1 MFKRNLLFVLLGV
14 MVFSIAACGNG
25 EEESTEEASESA
37 ETEENGT
44 EEAAEEEDTE
54 LLVASQTIPMTDVVE
69 LAAEAIEEPYTVEM
83 LEVADNIQY
92 NEALLNEEVDA
103 NFAQHEPFMEM
114 FNAERDGNLVA
125 IQPIYN
131 AIVGFYSP
139 VYDSIEDVEDG
150 AEVAI
155 PSDATNEARA
165 LMILE
170 QHDLI
175 TLADEVTY
183 NATVDDIE
191 ENPHDFTFTHVDLL
205 NLTSSYEDGIE
216 LVFNYPTYI
225 DSIGLTPDDAVF
237 LEEDEDNTFAIT
249 LVARE
254 DNQDSEAIQALQ
266 EAFTSD
272 EVYEFLSDLE
282 EDGHLEPAFEQGE

>member
-1 MFKRNLLFVLLGV
+1 MFKRNLCFILLGV
-14 MVFSIAACGNG
+14 MVFALAACGNG
-25 EEESTEEASESA
+25 EEEMEEETDGAAS
-37 ETEENGT
+37 
-44 EEAAEEEDTE
+44 EDTE
-54 LLVASQTIPMTDVVE
+54 IQVASQTIPMTDVVE
-69 LAAEAIEEPYTVEM
+69 IAGEAIEEPYSVEM
-83 LEVADNIQY
+83 IEVADNIQY

-114 FNAERDGNLVA
+114 FNEERDGNLVA

-131 AIVGFYSP
+131 AIVGYYSP
-139 VYDSIEDVEDG
+139 VYDSIEDIEDG

-175 TLADEVTY
+175 TLADDVTY

-191 ENPHDFTFTHVDLL
+191 ENPRDFTFTHVDLL
-205 NLTSSYEDGIE
+205 NLTSSYEDGVE

-254 DNQDSEAIQALQ
+254 DNQDSEEIQALQ
-266 EAFTSD
+266 EAFTSE

-282 EDGHLEPAFEQGE
+282 EEGHLEPAFEPGE

>member
-1 MFKRNLLFVLLGV
+1 MFKRNLMLVVLSV
-14 MVFSIAACGNG
+14 IVFIMAACGNEG
-25 EEESTEEASESA
+25 EESGGETSDNA
-37 ETEENGT
+37 ETEEN
-44 EEAAEEEDTE
+44 AE
-54 LLVASQTIPMTDVVE
+54 LKVASQTIPMTDVVE

-83 LEVADNIQY
+83 VEVADNIQY

-131 AIVGFYSP
+131 AIVGYYSP
-139 VYDSIEDVEDG
+139 VYDSIEDIEDG

-175 TLADEVTY
+175 TISDDVTY
-183 NATVDDIE
+183 EATVDDIE

-205 NLTSSYEDGIE
+205 NLTSSYEDGVE

-254 DNQDSEAIQALQ
+254 DNQDSEAVQALQ

-272 EVYEFLSDLE
+272 EVYEFLSGLE
-282 EDGHLEPAFEQGE
+282 EEGHLEPAFEQDE

>member
-1 MFKRNLLFVLLGV
+1 MFKRNLCFILLGV
-14 MVFSIAACGNG
+14 MVFALAACGNG
-25 EEESTEEASESA
+25 EEETEEETDGAAS
-37 ETEENGT
+37 
-44 EEAAEEEDTE
+44 EDTE
-54 LLVASQTIPMTDVVE
+54 IQVASQTIPMTDVVE
-69 LAAEAIEEPYTVEM
+69 IAGEAIEEPYSVEM
-83 LEVADNIQY
+83 IEVADNIQY

-114 FNAERDGNLVA
+114 FNEERDGNLVA

-131 AIVGFYSP
+131 AIVGYYSP
-139 VYDSIEDVEDG
+139 VYDSIEDIEDG

-175 TLADEVTY
+175 TLADDVTY
-183 NATVDDIE
+183 SATVDDIE
-191 ENPHDFTFTHVDLL
+191 ENPRDFTFTHVDLL
-205 NLTSSYEDGIE
+205 NLTSSYEDGVE

-254 DNQDSEAIQALQ
+254 DNQDSEEIQALQ
-266 EAFTSD
+266 EAFTSE

-282 EDGHLEPAFEQGE
+282 EEGHLEPAFEPGE

>member
-14 MVFSIAACGNG
+14 IVFVMAACGSG
-25 EEESTEEASESA
+25 DEETSENA
-37 ETEENGT
+37 ETEENGN
-44 EEAAEEEDTE
+44 EDAAEEEDTE
-54 LLVASQTIPMTDVVE
+54 LQVASQTIPMTDVVE

-83 LEVADNIQY
+83 VEVADNIQY

-131 AIVGFYSP
+131 AIVGYYSP
-139 VYDSIEDVEDG
+139 VYDSMDDIEDG

-175 TLADEVTY
+175 TLSDGVSY
-183 NATVDDIE
+183 DATVDDIE

-205 NLTSSYEDGIE
+205 NLTSSYEDGVE

-237 LEEDEDNTFAIT
+237 LEEDENNTFAIT

-272 EVYEFLSDLE
+272 EIYEFLSGLE
-282 EDGHLEPAFEQGE
+282 DEGHLEPAFEQGE

>member
-14 MVFSIAACGNG
+14 IVFVMAACGSG
-25 EEESTEEASESA
+25 DEETSENA
-37 ETEENGT
+37 ETEENGN
-44 EEAAEEEDTE
+44 EDAAEEEDTE
-54 LLVASQTIPMTDVVE
+54 LQVASQTIPMTDVVE

-83 LEVADNIQY
+83 VEVADNIQY

-131 AIVGFYSP
+131 AIVGYYSP
-139 VYDSIEDVEDG
+139 VYDSIDDIEDG

-175 TLADEVTY
+175 TLSDGVTY
-183 NATVDDIE
+183 DATVDDIE

-205 NLTSSYEDGIE
+205 NLTSSYEDGVE

-237 LEEDEDNTFAIT
+237 LEEDENNTFAIT

-272 EVYEFLSDLE
+272 EVYEFLSGLE
-282 EDGHLEPAFEQGE
+282 DEGHLEPAFEQGE

>member
-1 MFKRNLLFVLLGV
+1 MYKRNLWFTLLGV
-14 MVFSIAACGNG
+14 MIFALAACGNG
-25 EEESTEEASESA
+25 NGEE
-37 ETEENGT
+37 G
-44 EEAAEEEDTE
+44 AEEETDGETTTEDTE
-54 LLVASQTIPMTDVVE
+54 IQVASQTIPMTDVVE
-69 LAAEAIEEPYTVEM
+69 IAGEAIEEPYSVE
-83 LEVADNIQY
+83 LIEVSDNIQY

-114 FNAERDGNLVA
+114 FNEERDGNLTA

-131 AIVGFYSP
+131 AIVGYYSP
-139 VYDSIEDVEDG
+139 AYDSMEDIEEG

-165 LMILE
+165 LLVLE
-170 QHDLI
+170 QHELI
-175 TLADEVTY
+175 TLSDEVTY
-183 NATVDDIE
+183 DATVDDIE
-191 ENPHDFTFTHVDLL
+191 ENPYNFTFTHVDLL
-205 NLTSSYEDGIE
+205 NLTSSYEDGVE

-225 DSIGLTPDDAVF
+225 DSIGLTPDDAIF
-237 LEEDEDNTFAIT
+237 LEEDEDNTFAIS

-254 DNQDSEAIQALQ
+254 DNQDSEEILALQ

-282 EDGHLEPAFEQGE
+282 EEGHLEPAYEPGE

>member
-1 MFKRNLLFVLLGV
+1 MFKRNLLLVLSGA
-14 MVFSIAACGNG
+14 MVFVMTACGNG
-25 EEESTEEASESA
+25 EEESAGETSENTEIQ
-37 ETEENGT
+37 
-44 EEAAEEEDTE
+44 
-54 LLVASQTIPMTDVVE
+54 VASQTIPMTDVVE
-69 LAAEAIEEPYTVEM
+69 LAGEAIEEPYTVEM
-83 LEVADNIQY
+83 VEVSDNIQY
-92 NEALLNEEVDA
+92 NEALLNDEVDA
-103 NFAQHEPFMEM
+103 NLAQHEPFMEM

-131 AIVGFYSP
+131 AIVGYYSP
-139 VYDSIEDVEDG
+139 VYDSIEDIENG

-165 LMILE
+165 LMVLE

-175 TLADEVTY
+175 TLSDDVTY
-183 NATVDDIE
+183 DATVDDIE
-191 ENPHDFTFTHVDLL
+191 ENPQELTFTHVDLL
-205 NLTSSYEDGIE
+205 NLTSSYEDGVE

-254 DNQDSEAIQALQ
+254 DNQDSEAIQVLQ

-272 EVYEFLSDLE
+272 EVYEFLSELE
-282 EDGHLEPAFEQGE
+282 TEGHLEPAFEQGE

>member
-1 MFKRNLLFVLLGV
+1 MFKRNLWFILLSV
-14 MVFSIAACGNG
+14 MVFVLAACGNG
-25 EEESTEEASESA
+25 DEGSEEETGGEAS
-37 ETEENGT
+37 G
-44 EEAAEEEDTE
+44 DTE
-54 LLVASQTIPMTDVVE
+54 IQVASQTIPMTDIVE
-69 LAAEAIEEPYTVEM
+69 IAGEAIEEPYSVEM
-83 LEVADNIQY
+83 IEVADNIQY

-114 FNAERDGNLVA
+114 FNEERDGNLVA

-131 AIVGFYSP
+131 AIVGYYSP
-139 VYDSIEDVEDG
+139 VYDSMEDIEDG

-175 TLADEVTY
+175 TLADGVTY

-191 ENPHDFTFTHVDLL
+191 ENPRDFTFTHVDLL
-205 NLTSSYEDGIE
+205 NLTSAYEDGVE

-254 DNQDSEAIQALQ
+254 DNQDSEEIQALK

-282 EDGHLEPAFEQGE
+282 EEGHLEPAFEPGE

>member
-1 MFKRNLLFVLLGV
+1 MFKRNLMLVVLSV
-14 MVFSIAACGNG
+14 IVFIMAACGNEG
-25 EEESTEEASESA
+25 EESGGETSDNA
-37 ETEENGT
+37 ETEEN
-44 EEAAEEEDTE
+44 TE
-54 LLVASQTIPMTDVVE
+54 LKVASQTIPMTDVVE

-83 LEVADNIQY
+83 VEVADNIQY

-139 VYDSIEDVEDG
+139 VYDSIEDIEDG

-175 TLADEVTY
+175 TISDDVTY
-183 NATVDDIE
+183 EATVDDIE

-205 NLTSSYEDGIE
+205 NLTSSYEDGVE

-254 DNQDSEAIQALQ
+254 DNQDSEAVQALQ

-272 EVYEFLSDLE
+272 EVYEFLSGLE
-282 EDGHLEPAFEQGE
+282 EEGHLEPAFEQDE

>member
-1 MFKRNLLFVLLGV
+1 MFKRNSWFMLLSV
-14 MVFSIAACGNG
+14 MVFALAACGNG
-25 EEESTEEASESA
+25 EEETEEETGGEAS
-37 ETEENGT
+37 G
-44 EEAAEEEDTE
+44 DTE
-54 LLVASQTIPMTDVVE
+54 IQVASQTIPMTDVVE
-69 LAAEAIEEPYTVEM
+69 IAGEAIEEPYSVEM
-83 LEVADNIQY
+83 VEVADNIQY

-114 FNAERDGNLVA
+114 FNEERDGNLVA

-131 AIVGFYSP
+131 AIVGYYSP
-139 VYDSIEDVEDG
+139 VYDSMEEIEDG

-165 LMILE
+165 LMVLE

-175 TLADEVTY
+175 TLADGVTY
-183 NATVDDIE
+183 DATVDDIE
-191 ENPHDFTFTHVDLL
+191 ENPRDFTFTHVDLL
-205 NLTSSYEDGIE
+205 NLTSSYEDGVE

-237 LEEDEDNTFAIT
+237 LEEDEDNTFAVT

-254 DNQDSEAIQALQ
+254 DNQDSEEIQALQ

-282 EDGHLEPAFEQGE
+282 EEGHLEPAFEPGE

>member
-1 MFKRNLLFVLLGV
+1 MYRKYLLFTVLSAFV
-14 MVFSIAACGNG
+14 MVLAACGN
-25 EEESTEEASESA
+25 
-37 ETEENGT
+37 
-44 EEAAEEEDTE
+44 EEDTNIR
-54 LLVASQTIPMTDVVE
+54 VASQTIPMTDVVE
-69 LAAEAIEEPYTVEM
+69 TAGEAIEDPYTVE
-83 LEVADNIQY
+83 LEEVSDNIQY

-103 NFAQHEPFMEM
+103 NFAQHEPFMET
-114 FNAERDGNLVA
+114 FNEERDGNLVA

-131 AIVGFYSP
+131 AIVGYYSP
-139 VYDSIEDVEDG
+139 VYDSIDDIEEG

-155 PSDATNEARA
+155 PSDSTNEARA

-170 QHDLI
+170 QNDLI
-175 TLADEVTY
+175 TLAEDVTY
-183 NATVDDIE
+183 DATVDDIT
-191 ENPHDFTFTHVDLL
+191 ENPYDFTFTHVDLL
-205 NLTSSYEDGIE
+205 NLTSSYEDGVE

-237 LEEDEDNTFAIT
+237 LEDDEDNTFAIT

-254 DNQDSEAIQALQ
+254 DNVDTEAIQALQ

-282 EDGHLEPAFEQGE
+282 EDGHLEPAFEPDE

>member
-1 MFKRNLLFVLLGV
+1 MFKRNLCFILLGV
-14 MVFSIAACGNG
+14 MVFALAACGNG
-25 EEESTEEASESA
+25 EEEMEEETDGAAS
-37 ETEENGT
+37 
-44 EEAAEEEDTE
+44 EDTE
-54 LLVASQTIPMTDVVE
+54 IQVASQTIPMTDVVE
-69 LAAEAIEEPYTVEM
+69 IAGEAIEEPYSVEM
-83 LEVADNIQY
+83 IEVADNIQY

-114 FNAERDGNLVA
+114 FNEERDGNLVA

-131 AIVGFYSP
+131 AIVGYYSP
-139 VYDSIEDVEDG
+139 VYDSIEDIEDG

-175 TLADEVTY
+175 TLADDVTY

-191 ENPHDFTFTHVDLL
+191 ENPRDFTFTHVDLL

-254 DNQDSEAIQALQ
+254 DNQDSEEIQALQ

-282 EDGHLEPAFEQGE
+282 EEGHLEPAFEPGE

>member
-1 MFKRNLLFVLLGV
+1 MFKRNLWFIVLSV
-14 MVFSIAACGNG
+14 MVFALAACGNG
-25 EEESTEEASESA
+25 EEETEEGTDGEASE
-37 ETEENGT
+37 
-44 EEAAEEEDTE
+44 DTE
-54 LLVASQTIPMTDVVE
+54 IQVASQTIPMTDVVE
-69 LAAEAIEEPYTVEM
+69 IAGESIEEPYSVEM
-83 LEVADNIQY
+83 IEVADNIQY

-114 FNAERDGNLVA
+114 FNEERDGNLVA
-125 IQPIYN
+125 LQPIYN
-131 AIVGFYSP
+131 AIVGYYSP
-139 VYDSIEDVEDG
+139 VYDSIEEIEDG

-170 QHDLI
+170 QNDLI
-175 TLADEVTY
+175 TLVDGVTY
-183 NATVDDIE
+183 DATVDDIE
-191 ENPHDFTFTHVDLL
+191 ENPRDFTFTHVDLL
-205 NLTSSYEDGIE
+205 NLTSSYEDGVE

-225 DSIGLTPDDAVF
+225 DSIGLTPEDAVF

-254 DNQDSEAIQALQ
+254 DNQDSEEIQALQ

-282 EDGHLEPAFEQGE
+282 EEGHLEPAFEPGE

>member
-1 MFKRNLLFVLLGV
+1 MFKRNLWFILMSV
-14 MVFSIAACGNG
+14 MVFVLAACGNG
-25 EEESTEEASESA
+25 DEGSEEETGGEAS
-37 ETEENGT
+37 G
-44 EEAAEEEDTE
+44 DTE
-54 LLVASQTIPMTDVVE
+54 IQVASQTIPMTDIVE
-69 LAAEAIEEPYTVEM
+69 IAGEAIEEPYSVEM
-83 LEVADNIQY
+83 IEVADNIQY

-114 FNAERDGNLVA
+114 FNEERDGNLVA

-131 AIVGFYSP
+131 AIVGYYSP
-139 VYDSIEDVEDG
+139 VYDSMEDIEDG

-175 TLADEVTY
+175 TLADGVTY

-191 ENPHDFTFTHVDLL
+191 ENPRDFTFTHVDLL
-205 NLTSSYEDGIE
+205 NLTSAYEDGVE

-254 DNQDSEAIQALQ
+254 DNQDSEEIQALK

-282 EDGHLEPAFEQGE
+282 EEGHLEPAFEPGE

>member
-1 MFKRNLLFVLLGV
+1 MFKRNLFLVMLSVIVFV
-14 MVFSIAACGNG
+14 MAACSNGG
-25 EEESTEEASESA
+25 EESSGETSENA
-37 ETEENGT
+37 EIEEN
-44 EEAAEEEDTE
+44 TE
-54 LLVASQTIPMTDVVE
+54 LKVASQTIPMTDVVE

-83 LEVADNIQY
+83 VEVADNIQY

-103 NFAQHEPFMEM
+103 NFAQHEPFMEI

-139 VYDSIEDVEDG
+139 VYDSIEDIEDG
-150 AEVAI
+150 AEVAV

-175 TLADEVTY
+175 TLSDDVTY
-183 NATVDDIE
+183 DATVDDIE

-205 NLTSSYEDGIE
+205 NLTSSYEDGVE

-225 DSIGLTPDDAVF
+225 DSIGLTPDDALF

-254 DNQDSEAIQALQ
+254 DNQDSEAVQALK

-272 EVYEFLSDLE
+272 EVYEFLSELE
-282 EDGHLEPAFEQGE
+282 EEGHLEPAFEQGE

>member
-1 MFKRNLLFVLLGV
+1 MFKRNLCFILLGV
-14 MVFSIAACGNG
+14 MVFALAACGNG
-25 EEESTEEASESA
+25 EEKTEDETDGAAS
-37 ETEENGT
+37 
-44 EEAAEEEDTE
+44 EDTE
-54 LLVASQTIPMTDVVE
+54 IQVASQTIPMTDVVE
-69 LAAEAIEEPYTVEM
+69 IAGEAIEEPYSVEM
-83 LEVADNIQY
+83 IEVADNIQY

-103 NFAQHEPFMEM
+103 NFAQNEPFMEM
-114 FNAERDGNLVA
+114 FNEERDGNLVA

-139 VYDSIEDVEDG
+139 VYDSIEDIEDD

-155 PSDATNEARA
+155 PSDSTNEARA

-175 TLADEVTY
+175 TLADDVTY
-183 NATVDDIE
+183 SATVDDIE
-191 ENPHDFTFTHVDLL
+191 ENPRDFTFTHVDLL
-205 NLTSSYEDGIE
+205 NLTSSYEDGVE

-254 DNQDSEAIQALQ
+254 DNQDSEEIQALQ
-266 EAFTSD
+266 EAFTSE

-282 EDGHLEPAFEQGE
+282 EEGHLEPAFEPGE

>member
-1 MFKRNLLFVLLGV
+1 MFKRNLMLVTLSV
-14 MVFSIAACGNG
+14 IVFIMAACGNEG
-25 EEESTEEASESA
+25 EESGGETSDNA
-37 ETEENGT
+37 ETEEN
-44 EEAAEEEDTE
+44 TE
-54 LLVASQTIPMTDVVE
+54 LKVASQTIPMTDVVE

-83 LEVADNIQY
+83 VEVADNIQY

-114 FNAERDGNLVA
+114 FNDERDGNLVA

-131 AIVGFYSP
+131 AIVGYYSP
-139 VYDSIEDVEDG
+139 VYDSIEDIEDG

-175 TLADEVTY
+175 TISDDVTY
-183 NATVDDIE
+183 EATVDDIE

-205 NLTSSYEDGIE
+205 NLTSSYEDGVE

-254 DNQDSEAIQALQ
+254 DNQDSEAVQALQ

-272 EVYEFLSDLE
+272 EVYEFLSGLE
-282 EDGHLEPAFEQGE
+282 EEGHLEPAFEQDE

>member
-1 MFKRNLLFVLLGV
+1 MFKRNLMLVTLSV
-14 MVFSIAACGNG
+14 IVFIMAACGNEG
-25 EEESTEEASESA
+25 EESGGETSDNA
-37 ETEENGT
+37 ETEEN
-44 EEAAEEEDTE
+44 TE
-54 LLVASQTIPMTDVVE
+54 LKVASQTIPMTDVVE

-83 LEVADNIQY
+83 VEVADNIQY

-131 AIVGFYSP
+131 AIVGYYSP
-139 VYDSIEDVEDG
+139 VYDSIEDIEDG

-175 TLADEVTY
+175 TISDDVTY
-183 NATVDDIE
+183 EATVDDIE

-205 NLTSSYEDGIE
+205 NLTSSYEDGVE

-254 DNQDSEAIQALQ
+254 DNQDSEAVQALQ

-272 EVYEFLSDLE
+272 EVYEFLSGLE
-282 EDGHLEPAFEQGE
+282 EEGHLEPAFEQDE